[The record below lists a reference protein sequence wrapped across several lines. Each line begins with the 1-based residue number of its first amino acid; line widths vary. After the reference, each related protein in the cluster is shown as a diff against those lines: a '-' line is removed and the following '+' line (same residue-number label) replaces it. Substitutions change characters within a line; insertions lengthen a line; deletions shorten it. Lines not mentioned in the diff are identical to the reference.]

1 MEQETHEVFAG
12 DQQCRPAG
20 KKGVVRGRPGTIDRL
35 MNRIAAGGSVGFLT
49 TGSSLSPEFSD

>member
-20 KKGVVRGRPGTIDRL
+20 EKGVVRGRPGTIDRL

-49 TGSSLSPEFSD
+49 AGSSLSP